1 MTDVQALIEDAG
13 DAGASLAL
21 YDWQTEALREWTHH
35 GRRGIVSAVTGAGKT
50 MLGLAAIDRHLA
62 KHRRTAKAVVLIPTI
77 ELAAQW
83 HKQLRQQLNARV
95 GLLGGGHGDT
105 LFDCDVLVAV
115 INSAIDEVPE
125 QVRLC
130 ESTRPVLLIADECH
144 RYGAPTFSRALVAP
158 WEATLGL
165 SATPERSYD
174 DGMELHVF
182 PAIGQVVYEYTHEHA
197 LAQGVI
203 VDFDVAFVGVDFSPR
218 EHQDYELQ
226 SDAITTA
233 RQHLVLAH
241 PELELSSR
249 QFFAKVQ
256 HLALDEDPSA
266 LAFLSAVAKR
276 RGVLIKAAARLEFVK
291 WLTTSDAWP
300 GKPILFHERI
310 EQCEEI
316 ATVLN
321 DAGIPVGAHH
331 SRLGRLERRQV
342 LSDFESGR
350 LRAIVAPKTLDEG
363 IDVPDAD
370 VAVIV
375 AGSGVKRQRIQRMG
389 RVLRTS
395 VGKKRASVILIYV
408 RGSREDPNAGAMSDA
423 FAETMEAIDRALW
436 FAWPGGADRI
446 LAYLRGE
453 AVKEAGRPV
462 ETPAFTRHRQPRDA
476 PPLSHP
482 EELPPTERQLLD
494 LARRGYRGDNPISQA
509 AADRMLAKLPVSR
522 RQGRPPG
529 GPAVYASDV
538 PTFAQM
544 LKRLPQV
551 RRLPPPL
558 RHAPIARLRR
568 DLTERV
574 ETEIARIRRLP
585 RDEQEA
591 ELIKLKLRR
600 DRLKGE
606 LDGLNPGL

>member
-1 MTDVQALIEDAG
+1 MTDIEALIEDAG

-21 YDWQTEALREWTHH
+21 YDWQTEALRSGPDIE
-35 GRRGIVSAVTGAGKT
+35 RRGIVSAVTGAGKT

-77 ELAAQW
+77 ELAGQW

-115 INSAIDEVPE
+115 INSAVDEVPE

-130 ESTRPVLLIADECH
+130 QSTRPVLLIADECH
-144 RYGAPTFSRALVAP
+144 RYGAPTFSRALAAP

-182 PAIGQVVYEYTHEHA
+182 PAIGEVVYEYTHQHA
-197 LAQGVI
+197 LAEGVI
-203 VDFDVAFVGVDFSPR
+203 VDFDVAFVGVDFSPL

-226 SDAITTA
+226 SEAITTA

-249 QFFAKVQ
+249 HFFARVQ
-256 HLALDEDPSA
+256 HLARDDDPAA
-266 LAFLSAVAKR
+266 LAFLGAVAKR
-276 RGVLIKAAARLEFVK
+276 RGILLKAAARLEFVK
-291 WLTTSDAWP
+291 WLTTSNAWL

-321 DAGIPVGAHH
+321 DAGIAVGAHH
-331 SRLGRLERRQV
+331 SGLGRLERRQV

-395 VGKKRASVILIYV
+395 TGKKRASVILIYV
-408 RGSREDPNAGAMSDA
+408 RGSREDPNAGSMSDA
-423 FAETMEAIDRALW
+423 FAEAMEAVDRALW
-436 FAWPGGADRI
+436 FAWPVDGDRI
-446 LAYLRGE
+446 LAFLRGE
-453 AVKEAGRPV
+453 AVNNAGRPLAAP
-462 ETPAFTRHRQPRDA
+462 ERMRQRQPKDA

-509 AADRMLAKLPVSR
+509 AADRLLAKLPASR
-522 RQGRPPG
+522 RQGSVTW
-529 GPAVYASDV
+529 PARRST
-538 PTFAQM
+538 PTTF
-544 LKRLPQV
+544 
-551 RRLPPPL
+551 
-558 RHAPIARLRR
+558 
-568 DLTERV
+568 
-574 ETEIARIRRLP
+574 RRLP
-585 RDEQEA
+585 RCSSDS
-591 ELIKLKLRR
+591 LKCDDYQHRR
-600 DRLKGE
+600 ARPTSPDFAATSRARGGG
-606 LDGLNPGL
+606 D